1 MPEVTLKN
9 LSFSYPSKTEKKSV
23 LTNLSSIFLDGSF
36 NVILGASGS
45 GKTTLLKCLIGD
57 LQPEGEIYFGNKVV
71 NGLLPKDRN
80 LAFVSQQYNLY
91 PHFNVF
97 DNIAFPLKV
106 MNISR
111 KEIEERVNDIANQ
124 LRLTF
129 LLSRKPKDLSGGQQQ
144 LVAIGRALVKRP
156 SLFLLDEPFSNIDL
170 QKRLALRQSLKKI
183 QMAEK
188 ATTVYV
194 THDFGEAIFLADRI
208 FVLANGSFA
217 FVGTPKQAID
227 SYTPVIN
234 ELKEGWMP

>member
-170 QKRLALRQSLKKI
+170 QKRLALSQSLKKI

>member
-124 LRLTF
+124 LGLTF

-156 SLFLLDEPFSNIDL
+156 SLFLLDEPFSSIDL

-188 ATTVYV
+188 TTTVYV

-217 FVGTPKQAID
+217 FVGTPKQAMD
-227 SYTPVIN
+227 SYAPVIN